1 MFKKKN
7 NIANKFFKKSFKSL
21 NLLKKNNK
29 NKIKNFINKKLN
41 FIKIIFINI
50 YIKLI

>member
-7 NIANKFFKKSFKSL
+7 NVINKFLKKSFKLS
-21 NLLKKNNK
+21 NLLKKINK